1 MYHLS
6 LVALGGGIGASSR
19 HLVNMGALRVF
30 GAGFPAATLAV
41 NIAGCLLMGLLAG
54 WLVRRGSATDEL
66 RLFLGTGVLGG
77 FTTFSAF
84 SLDAV
89 TLWQRGAWGTAVGYV
104 LGSVLLS
111 TAALLAGLWTMR
123 AAP

>member
-1 MYHLS
+1 MYHFS

-19 HLVNMGALRVF
+19 HLVNMGALRLF
-30 GAGFPAATLAV
+30 GTGFPAGTMAV
-41 NIAGCLLMGLLAG
+41 NIVGGLLMGLLAG
-54 WLVRRGSATDEL
+54 WLVRRGSATNEL

-89 TLWQRGAWGTAVGYV
+89 TLWQRGTWGTALGYV
-104 LGSVLLS
+104 LGSVLAS
-111 TAALLAGLWTMR
+111 IAALLAGLWIMR
-123 AAP
+123 AAA